1 MRWRA
6 TVAAGLCGMGLMTGV
21 GLSPAAAG
29 AEPDQAWLQQTLTA
43 CAACHGK
50 QGQAPVSPVFP
61 TIGGQY
67 DSYLLHAL
75 KAYRDGE
82 RQNVVMRSLVK
93 GMSDAQLAA
102 LADYFSRQSS
112 GLRTLS
118 HR

>member
-1 MRWRA
+1 MSWRA
-6 TVAAGLCGMGLMTGV
+6 AVAAGLCSMGFVTGA
-21 GLSPAAAG
+21 GLSTAASG

-50 QGQAPVSPVFP
+50 HGRSPTSPMFP

-75 KAYRDGE
+75 KAYRDGG